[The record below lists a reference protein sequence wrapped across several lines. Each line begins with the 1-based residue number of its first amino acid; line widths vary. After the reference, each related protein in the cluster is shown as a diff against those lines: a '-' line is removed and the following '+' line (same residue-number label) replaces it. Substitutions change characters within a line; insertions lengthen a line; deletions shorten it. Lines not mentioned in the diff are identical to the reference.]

1 MYSSMH
7 SRFLPA
13 KYQGKAFSNG
23 ISFIIQ
29 YTSKANH
36 NNILI
41 FALVG
46 CITSYPERMVA
57 TIWRNIRD
65 IRFDFLD
72 VVPVPLDFSIR
83 DVRP

>member
-1 MYSSMH
+1 MH

-36 NNILI
+36 DDVLV
-41 FALVG
+41 FAVVG
-46 CITSYPERMVA
+46 CITPYPERMVV
-57 TIWRNIRD
+57 TMWRNISYLGL
-65 IRFDFLD
+65 DFPN
-72 VVPVPLDFSIR
+72 VVPVPLDFSIKNI
-83 DVRP
+83 RP